1 MKTIFILL
9 CLIGLLVS
17 KISDAQCQFSLD
29 DQNIKTIEDC
39 QKILE
44 EDPDSQCCVG
54 VMALMGKNIYFCEQ
68 FEKNATENDIKKGTD
83 KIIDNFRTENFG
95 EIVRARISCKSNVT
109 AFSFSKCS
117 AEESQVYEKYDDCSK
132 FEKNSDSDYCCLF
145 SAFIGAKNEKV
156 YFCEEFNEE
165 QVKKTDDLD
174 DEIYSK
180 YDMRDVQYMNCTP
193 QIPDNDNDKQY
204 GFYINLNMIL
214 LIYFLL
220 F

>member
-9 CLIGLLVS
+9 CLIGLILS
-17 KISDAQCQFSLD
+17 KISDAQCQFSKY

-54 VMALMGKNIYFCEQ
+54 VMALMGKNIYFCEK
-68 FEKNATENDIKKGTD
+68 FGMNATKNDIKNRTD
-83 KIIDNFRTENFG
+83 QIIGYFRPDYSG
-95 EIVRARISCKSNVT
+95 QIVRARISCESNVT

-145 SAFIGAKNEKV
+145 SAFIGTGNEKV

-174 DEIYSK
+174 DEIYRK
-180 YDMRDVQYMNCTP
+180 YDMKEVQYMNCTP
-193 QIPDNDNDKQY
+193 QIPDNDSDKQY